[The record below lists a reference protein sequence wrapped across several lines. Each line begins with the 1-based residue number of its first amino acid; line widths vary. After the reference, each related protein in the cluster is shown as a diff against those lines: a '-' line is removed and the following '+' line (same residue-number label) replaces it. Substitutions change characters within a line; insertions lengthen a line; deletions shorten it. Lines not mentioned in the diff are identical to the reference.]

1 MVEEFPIFKEEDR
14 SYLDRDIIDSVTIPL
29 GDRYDD
35 GVFQEYFSDYCGMT
49 KKYLPKKIFE
59 IGVRFGTCALCM
71 LLGLQAAGETSG
83 VIYRGCDD
91 ESYDYDSSS
100 KANRN
105 FQSVVPWADAKCL
118 KHNSFSGLPEEVKTL
133 APFDLIHIDGNHDKH
148 GVLNDIGICWPILA
162 NGGIVIFDDATH
174 PPIREAIEEFL
185 SRHQTDA
192 SVLIRC
198 QRWNNARGHAY
209 LQKIQI

>member
-1 MVEEFPIFKEEDR
+1 MVEEFSLFTESDR
-14 SYLDRDIIDSVTIPL
+14 WELDRAIIDGFTVPL

-35 GVFQEYFSDYCGMT
+35 NTFFHYFHDYAGIAH
-49 KKYLPKKIFE
+49 KYIPKKIFE
-59 IGVRFGTCALCM
+59 IGVRFGATAISM
-71 LLGLQAAGETSG
+71 LLGLQAASETNG

-105 FQSVVPWADAKCL
+105 FQSVVPWANAKCL
-118 KHNSFSGLPEEVKTL
+118 KHNSFSGLPEEVKSL

-148 GVLNDIGICWPILA
+148 GVLNDIGICWPILS
-162 NGGIVIFDDATH
+162 NGGIIIFDDATH
-174 PPIREAIEEFL
+174 PPIREAINEFL
-185 SRHQTDA
+185 ARYQTDA
-192 SVLIRC
+192 STLIRC
-198 QRWNNARGHAY
+198 QWWDNARGHCY